1 VKIDRIETF
10 LVAPRWLLVRLE
22 TDDGLVGWGEAT
34 LESRC
39 EPVAAAIQ
47 VFAEY
52 LLGQDPTTIERHWQV
67 LSKSGFYRGGPVLS
81 SAVAGIDQALWDL
94 LGKSLDTP
102 VHVLL
107 GGAVR
112 DRVRVYSWI
121 GGDDPTEIAENAA
134 QQLEAGFS
142 AVKMNAAGALRAID
156 TSGAIDATLQ
166 LAAAAREAM
175 GADGDFALDFHG
187 RFSTPMARR
196 VVAELEPLRPLF
208 VEEPVLPEY
217 APHTLKSVVDATSIP
232 IAAGERCYNRTDF
245 LPLLQAGLAVA
256 QPDLAHCG
264 GISEA
269 RRIASLAETFDA
281 VLAPHCP
288 LGPLALAASLQIS
301 FTTPNFLIQEQSMGI
316 HYNTDAEVLDYV
328 LDASVFD
335 FDDGYCN
342 IPTKPGLGLDIDEH
356 AVRTAADSAHSWRGP
371 VWFRDDGAMAE
382 W

>member
-1 VKIDRIETF
+1 MRIDRVETF
-10 LVAPRWLLVRLE
+10 LVTPRWLLVRIE

-39 EPVAAAIQ
+39 EPVAAAIT
-47 VFAEY
+47 VFSEY
-52 LLGQDPTTIERHWQV
+52 LLGEDPTTIEKHWQV

-94 LGKSLDTP
+94 LGKSLDAP

-121 GGDDPTEIAENAA
+121 GGDDPAEIQENAA
-134 QQLEAGFS
+134 RQLEAGFT
-142 AVKMNAAGALRAID
+142 AVKMNAAGALRSID
-156 TSGAIDATLQ
+156 TSAAVDATVG

-175 GADGDFALDFHG
+175 GAEGDFALDFHG

-196 VVAELEPLRPLF
+196 VVAELEPFRPLF

-217 APHTLKSVVDATSIP
+217 APHTLESVVRATSIP

-288 LGPLALAASLQIS
+288 LGPLALAASLQVS
-301 FTTPNFLIQEQSMGI
+301 FTSPNFLIQEQSMGI
-316 HYNTDAEVLDYV
+316 HYNKGAELLDYV
-328 LDASVFD
+328 LDPAVFD
-335 FDDGYCN
+335 FEDGYCKL
-342 IPTKPGLGLDIDEH
+342 PTAPGLGVSIDEQ
-356 AVRTAADSAHSWRGP
+356 AVRQAAESPHSWRGP
-371 VWFRDDGAMAE
+371 VWFREDGALAE